1 MPSHYN
7 KKKKSYHQCDTS
19 RCHHK
24 NAYSKPKDLDV
35 EGSIKKDKEV
45 KEKDVFDF
53 KGKKKDKNVRKT

>member
-7 KKKKSYHQCDTS
+7 KKKNTYRQCDTS

-24 NAYSKPKDLDV
+24 TAYRKPNDLDV

-45 KEKDVFDF
+45 KEKDVFNF
-53 KGKKKDKNVRKT
+53 SHKKKDNNVRK